1 MKEVHQKHPP
11 LVRPSGDHYARTD
24 VAFVGSTCAVMDG
37 LILEWANKLQPDYRT
52 LTVIGD
58 HAEPLAGTLLQ
69 VGTKRFGTPGED
81 WSEYDERLQ
90 RGHFDCALVN
100 GNHYPAARQI
110 VFIDEKKAST
120 LERRR
125 DQLTDVIAVILVGE
139 ARPPSSVA
147 RRGACAQVPAWL
159 KASLSGKSAPPIC
172 SLEEANAVVLPLL
185 ENLLGTR
192 VPALKTLVL
201 TGGKSQRM
209 GQRKA
214 DLVYRSGGQTE
225 AERIASICEEL
236 LPGSVHISVANAA
249 QPPVKDYPNLPDR
262 FPDLGAAG
270 AICTAFLS
278 DPDAA
283 WLVVACDLPLLEK
296 QQLTALVEA
305 REPGR
310 LATAYQLASQRFP
323 EPLIAIYEPKAY
335 PRLLQF
341 LAMGYAC
348 PRKVLI
354 NSDVK
359 KIVAENEVPFT
370 NANTKA
376 ERDTVLSVLR
386 AAKF

>member
-1 MKEVHQKHPP
+1 MKEAHQKHPL
-11 LVRPSGDHYARTD
+11 LVRPNGDHYARTD
-24 VAFVGSTCAVMDG
+24 IAFVGSTCAIMDT
-37 LILEWANKLQPDYRT
+37 LITNWAVKLQPDYRT

-69 VGTKRFGTPGED
+69 IGTKRFGTPADD
-81 WSEYDERLQ
+81 WNGFDERLQ
-90 RGHFDCALVN
+90 RGHFDCALIN

-125 DQLTDVIAVILVGE
+125 EQLTDVRAIIFVDE
-139 ARPPSSVA
+139 ARQQVPTWLSEDLAGRPAPPTCTLAAAESVA
-147 RRGACAQVPAWL
+147 
-159 KASLSGKSAPPIC
+159 
-172 SLEEANAVVLPLL
+172 LPLL
-185 ENLLGTR
+185 LNLLRTR

-214 DLVYRSGGQTE
+214 DLVYRPDGQSE
-225 AERIASICEEL
+225 AERMAKICHDL
-236 LPGSVHISVANAA
+236 LPGSVHISVADPDQA
-249 QPPVKDYPNLPDR
+249 PVGNFPNLTDR

-270 AICTAFLS
+270 AICTAFLT
-278 DPDAA
+278 DPNAA

-296 QQLTALVEA
+296 EQLSVLIET
-305 REPGR
+305 REPAR

-323 EPLIAIYEPKAY
+323 EPLVAIYEPKAY

-359 KIVAENEVPFT
+359 ALIVENEVLFT
-370 NANTKA
+370 NANTRE
-376 ERDTVLSVLR
+376 EREVVLALLQDQ
-386 AAKF
+386 